1 MIKFTL
7 ILFLFCF
14 SLFSEENDKKNI
26 EDFIDTYFKT
36 WSSADMNG
44 YKNCFHSEAIIHFE
58 RNGSITEDRLE
69 DFILGQ
75 SLAHKQTNKN
85 LKEIP
90 LSKRIMQEGNKALVI
105 VNWKLFSDKKETT
118 GYDYFTL
125 LKVKG
130 KWKITYLIFH
140 NDN

>member
-1 MIKFTL
+1 MIKYIL
-7 ILFLFCF
+7 IILFLF
-14 SLFSEENDKKNI
+14 SNLFSQETDKKNI

-36 WSSADMNG
+36 WSAADMNG
-44 YKNCFHSEAIIHFE
+44 YKNCFHPNATIHFE
-58 RNGSITEDRLE
+58 RSGSITEDKLE

-75 SLAHKQTNKN
+75 TLAHKQSDKQ

-105 VNWKLFSDKKETT
+105 VNWKLLSDKKETT

-125 LKVKG
+125 IKVKG
-130 KWKITYLIFH
+130 KWKIIYLIFH